1 MTTPSIK
8 SPGKTPDPARPDK
21 IATVP
26 QHILVL
32 DVGGS
37 HVKALIKGARQ
48 PIKISTGPDFTPDDM
63 LTRLRSRLHGRH
75 YDAVSI
81 GIPAPVIHGR
91 LLHEPY
97 NLGKGW
103 LGFDYPAAFG
113 CPVRLINDA
122 AMQALGSYNGKHML
136 FLGLGTGLGSAMI
149 ADGVIAPLELAHLP
163 YRKHTFEYYVGE
175 QARERQGRK
184 KWRANV
190 DAVVETLRAALQPDY
205 VVLGGGNIRHL
216 RKLPAGVSRGD
227 NANAFLGGFRLWQ
240 DGFSPGVAHSSKPP

>member
-1 MTTPSIK
+1 MTNPGTQ
-8 SPGKTPDPARPDK
+8 SPGKAAVSASPDQARTSTPPK
-21 IATVP
+21 QV
-26 QHILVL
+26 LVL

-37 HVKALIKGARQ
+37 HLKALIQGGRQ
-48 PIKISTGPDFTPDDM
+48 PIKIVSGADFTPDAM

-91 LLHEPY
+91 VLHEPY

-103 LGFDYPAAFG
+103 AGFDYQAAFG

-136 FLGLGTGLGSAMI
+136 FLGLGTGLGTAMI
-149 ADGVIAPLELAHLP
+149 ADGVILPMELAHLP
-163 YRKHTFEYYVGE
+163 YRRHTFEHYVGE
-175 QARERQGRK
+175 QARERLGGR

-205 VVLGGGNIRHL
+205 VVLGGGNVKHL
-216 RKLPAGVSRGD
+216 RQLPEGVNRGD
-227 NANAFLGGFRLWQ
+227 NANAFQGGFRLWQ
-240 DGFSPGVAHSSKPP
+240 EVV

>member
-1 MTTPSIK
+1 MTTLSIK
-8 SPGKTPDPARPDK
+8 SPGKAPGRLGPDK
-21 IATVP
+21 AAAGRQPEAPAP

-37 HVKALIKGARQ
+37 HVKALIQGSRQ
-48 PIKISTGPDFTPDDM
+48 PIKIATGPEFTPDDM
-63 LTRLRSRLHGRH
+63 LAGLRRRLHGRH

-91 LLHEPY
+91 LLHEPV

-103 LGFDYPAAFG
+103 VGFDFQAAFG

-122 AMQALGSYNGKHML
+122 AMQALGSYSGRHML
-136 FLGLGTGLGSAMI
+136 FLGLGTGLGSAMVV
-149 ADGVIAPLELAHLP
+149 DGMIEPLELAHLP
-163 YRKHTFEYYVGE
+163 FRKHTFEYYVGE
-175 QARERQGRK
+175 QARERLGRK

-190 DAVVETLRAALQPDY
+190 DEVIETLRAALEPDY
-205 VVLGGGNIRHL
+205 VVLGGGNVRHL
-216 RKLPAGVSRGD
+216 RKLPTGVNRGD

-240 DGFSPGVAHSSKPP
+240 EPSDRQ